1 VSRRKQEI
9 AVRMA
14 LGAAARDVQARIML
28 QTLGLAGL
36 GMLIGIAAS
45 WLLARTLTGFLFG
58 VTATDPMTYAGM
70 ALLLGAVAALAGYL
84 PARRAARIDPITALR
99 AQ

>member
-1 VSRRKQEI
+1 
-9 AVRMA
+9 
-14 LGAAARDVQARIML
+14 ML

-45 WLLARTLTGFLFG
+45 WLLGRTLTGLLFG

-84 PARRAARIDPITALR
+84 PARRAARIDPIIALR